1 MKMFLKPST
10 YKKIFKS
17 LLLLPLLEYILKT
30 IVYNNRLK
38 TIDFIGCSNK
48 KIYNAIPRLI
58 ASNYFK
64 NV

>member
-1 MKMFLKPST
+1 MFLKPST

-38 TIDFIGCSNK
+38 TIAFIGCSNK
-48 KIYNAIPRLI
+48 KNRIPYL
-58 ASNYFK
+58 Y
-64 NV
+64 

>member
-1 MKMFLKPST
+1 MFLKPST

-38 TIDFIGCSNK
+38 TIAFIGCSKNK
-48 KIYNAIPRLI
+48 KKNNAIPILI

>member
-1 MKMFLKPST
+1 MFLKPST

-48 KIYNAIPRLI
+48 KNIMPCLY
-58 ASNYFK
+58 
-64 NV
+64 